1 MEGSGQEET
10 GEILETVEE
19 TIETEDIDQTGD
31 IAVTA
36 DEPSNQIKPENI
48 DKCDKCLKSTF
59 RYRHDGFCGKCVA
72 NNIIDVNEQ
81 QRLND
86 AMRCKKCRK
95 PKFRSRHLL
104 FCSDTCPDQPTTPA
118 TTTTTTTTTTTM
130 TTTTITTSTSTT
142 IASTTNPIVEK
153 YGVKTLHTAAAP
165 ELTQLVLE
173 RLRRRQEK
181 QQRKEEKRKEKER
194 RRREKLKLKGQ
205 LVTPSTPE
213 LGPLGNMLKHIIL
226 ANTWQ

>member
-1 MEGSGQEET
+1 MGVPAGPARSPHPTAITTSPHCAATMPGWQTLPALLVLLTLTTATTQRIDIGVVEVEGSGQGEIV
-10 GEILETVEE
+10 EILETV
-19 TIETEDIDQTGD
+19 ETEDIDQTGD

-118 TTTTTTTTTTTM
+118 TTTT
-130 TTTTITTSTSTT
+130 ITTSTSTT
-142 IASTTNPIVEK
+142 TASTTNPIVEK
-153 YGVKTLHTAAAP
+153 Y
-165 ELTQLVLE
+165 
-173 RLRRRQEK
+173 
-181 QQRKEEKRKEKER
+181 
-194 RRREKLKLKGQ
+194 
-205 LVTPSTPE
+205 
-213 LGPLGNMLKHIIL
+213 
-226 ANTWQ
+226 